1 MPKLHFL
8 LAAMFACAATMIADE
23 YNMRLVDKLDRPK
36 DSYCLDILGNGKRSH
51 IRTDMPLMAHN
62 CKHGIFPD
70 ELVEF
75 RNDGSIYFKEYDMCV
90 TVAGVNE
97 YVTEGT
103 GLMLRKCADMT
114 PFVNGEYMQEFVHRK
129 DGKIQHKNSKKCIV
143 VGIESAPTYTDE
155 HRWRS
160 LYMED
165 CAKSP
170 KNRSTWEF
178 VKILSSQVNNQ

>member
-1 MPKLHFL
+1 MKLHL
-8 LAAMFACAATMIADE
+8 LLSALFVFSAQIVADE

-36 DSYCLDILGNGKRSH
+36 DGYCLDILGNGKRAH

-62 CKHGIFPD
+62 CKSGVFPD
-70 ELVEF
+70 ELIEF
-75 RNDGSIYFKEYDMCV
+75 RADGSIYFKEYDMCV
-90 TVAGVNE
+90 TIAGVNE
-97 YVTEGT
+97 HVTEGT
-103 GLMLRKCADMT
+103 SLILRKCADMT
-114 PFVNGEYMQEFVHRK
+114 PFVNGEFMQEFVHRK

-143 VGIESAPTYTDE
+143 AGIESAPTYTDE

-165 CAKSP
+165 CTKTS

-178 VKILSSQVNNQ
+178 VKITSSPAPNQ